1 MDILRPDF
9 PLFEALLGETE
20 SSSICVGRL
29 SEREM
34 NIEV

>member
-1 MDILRPDF
+1 MEILRLGF

-29 SEREM
+29 LEREM